1 MSGAADVLS
10 AAPLGSGQE
19 VLVIIV
25 VQTGEVIFGAAV
37 AAERRAVRQ
46 FLDVVQ
52 AAGDAAVA
60 VGVEGV
66 EVDAGAA
73 NDAGVQLGRIQNGLT
88 VRIHHTRLGAA
99 VGVDE
104 PGARV
109 SLIALAVLIAITQ
122 RSLDILQRGNEL
134 AAALQLALALL
145 IGGLDGGC
153 CCITWEP

>member
-1 MSGAADVLS
+1 MKRKLKALAAILLVLVM
-10 AAPLGSGQE
+10 LGSAMPMQ
-19 VLVIIV
+19 L
-25 VQTGEVIFGAAV
+25 
-37 AAERRAVRQ
+37 AAEAMTLLTTRYATPH
-46 FLDVVQ
+46 
-52 AAGDAAVA
+52 GY
-60 VGVEGV
+60 
-66 EVDAGAA
+66 
-73 NDAGVQLGRIQNGLT
+73 ND
-88 VRIHHTRLGAA
+88 HGAA